1 MRKKM
6 NEKIIDE
13 MRKIAVSVK
22 TLQAEIARVDPD
34 TKDVTLKKILTYI
47 ESIGGINNQS
57 AYLWGVYNGNLPE
70 VRS

>member
-34 TKDVTLKKILTYI
+34 TKDVTLKKILTCI
-47 ESIGGINNQS
+47 ESIKRANNQS
-57 AYLWGVYNGNLPE
+57 AYFWGVYNGNLPE